1 MGGYTD
7 PLFTHLNRNYNDSR
21 GTIVLL
27 LNVVFEA
34 ANTCWTESHSVSHS
48 LNLFFSLSLSDTFI
62 FVSLVPGVVH
72 ISGWAKTA
80 RGECETERRRRGKQ
94 RGVKSHLASAAEE
107 SFSFSKSVLIEERE
121 QPGSPAENETGAVRW
136 DGSFQNT
143 LITHYSKL
151 LPITP
156 GEKKKKKK

>member
-34 ANTCWTESHSVSHS
+34 ANTCWTESLSVSHS

-72 ISGWAKTA
+72 ISG
-80 RGECETERRRRGKQ
+80 
-94 RGVKSHLASAAEE
+94 
-107 SFSFSKSVLIEERE
+107 
-121 QPGSPAENETGAVRW
+121 
-136 DGSFQNT
+136 
-143 LITHYSKL
+143 
-151 LPITP
+151 
-156 GEKKKKKK
+156 